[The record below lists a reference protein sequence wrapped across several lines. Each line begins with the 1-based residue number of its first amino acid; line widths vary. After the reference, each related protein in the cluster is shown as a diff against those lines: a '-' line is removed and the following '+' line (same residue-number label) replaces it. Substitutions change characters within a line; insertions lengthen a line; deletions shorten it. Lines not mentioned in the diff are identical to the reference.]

1 MLYCER
7 KVMRILFFNT
17 KGEYNFMSNF
27 FRKTSTTT
35 DSRGNVITETKF
47 SYGKIIALAAAVI
60 IAAILLLRMVVTVP
74 TGYTGILTTFGRVEP
89 NTIDAGVHMIA
100 PWQKVVK
107 LDNRAQ
113 KVNVETDTFSKD
125 IQQVKVNLSVN
136 FRIDQSTAQELY
148 KTVGVN
154 YYDSVMLPR
163 ILENVKAVVAEYSA
177 ENLVAKR
184 GELSDEILSR
194 LTDDAAAYG
203 INVISI
209 SVEDIDFTDEFTD
222 AVERKQVAT
231 QNKLAAETEQ
241 AQKTMEEQAAAD
253 RAVINA
259 KAKAE
264 QDIIAAN
271 AELEVTKIQAEAAL
285 YAGEKEA
292 EMNKRIAESLTPQLI
307 KYYYIKQ
314 WKGELPKT
322 VLGESSSFMI
332 NLDQ

>member
-1 MLYCER
+1 MI
-7 KVMRILFFNT
+7 KFFYDEEMDEF
-17 KGEYNFMSNF
+17 KWGH
-27 FRKTSTTT
+27 
-35 DSRGNVITETKF
+35 
-47 SYGKIIALAAAVI
+47 IIGSFVALIVVI
-60 IAAILLLRMVVTVP
+60 ILAFSMIKTVP
-74 TGYTGILTTFGRVEP
+74 TGYTGILTTFGKVEP
-89 NTIDAGVHMIA
+89 NTVSAGVHVIA
-100 PWQKVVK
+100 PWQKIVK
-107 LDNRAQ
+107 LDNRTQ
-113 KVNVETDTFSKD
+113 KVSVETDTFSKD
-125 IQQVKVNLSVN
+125 IQQVKVSLAVN
-136 FRIDQSTAQELY
+136 FCIDQATAQELY

-154 YYDSVMLPR
+154 YYESVVLPR

-184 GELSDEILSR
+184 GELSDEILTR

-203 INVISI
+203 INIISI

-253 RAVINA
+253 RAVISA

-264 QDIIAAN
+264 QDVIAAN

-292 EMNKRIAESLTPQLI
+292 EMNKRIAESLTPNLV

-314 WKGELPKT
+314 WEGVLPKT
-322 VLGESSSFMI
+322 VLGEDNSFMI
-332 NLDQ
+332 SLE

>member
-1 MLYCER
+1 MIKFFYDEEMDEFRWGHMIGSFVALI
-7 KVMRILFFNT
+7 VALILA
-17 KGEYNFMSNF
+17 
-27 FRKTSTTT
+27 
-35 DSRGNVITETKF
+35 F
-47 SYGKIIALAAAVI
+47 SMIK
-60 IAAILLLRMVVTVP
+60 TVP
-74 TGYTGILTTFGRVEP
+74 TGYTGILTTFGKVEP
-89 NTIDAGVHMIA
+89 NTVGAGVHVIA
-100 PWQKVVK
+100 PWQKIVK
-107 LDNRAQ
+107 LDNRTQ
-113 KVNVETDTFSKD
+113 KVSVETDTFSKD
-125 IQQVKVNLSVN
+125 IQQVKVSLAVN
-136 FRIDQSTAQELY
+136 FCIDQATAQELY

-154 YYDSVMLPR
+154 YYESVVLPR

-184 GELSDEILSR
+184 GELSDEILTR

-203 INVISI
+203 INIISI

-253 RAVINA
+253 RAVISA

-264 QDIIAAN
+264 QDVIAAN

-292 EMNKRIAESLTPQLI
+292 EMNKRIAESLTPNLV

-314 WKGELPKT
+314 WEGVLPKT
-322 VLGESSSFMI
+322 VLGEDNSFMI
-332 NLDQ
+332 SLE

>member
-1 MLYCER
+1 MI
-7 KVMRILFFNT
+7 KFFYDEEMDEF
-17 KGEYNFMSNF
+17 KWGH
-27 FRKTSTTT
+27 
-35 DSRGNVITETKF
+35 
-47 SYGKIIALAAAVI
+47 IISSFVALIVVI
-60 IAAILLLRMVVTVP
+60 ILAFSMIKTVP
-74 TGYTGILTTFGRVEP
+74 TGYTGILTTFGKVEP
-89 NTIDAGVHMIA
+89 NTVSAGVHVIA
-100 PWQKVVK
+100 PWQKIVK
-107 LDNRAQ
+107 LDNRTQ
-113 KVNVETDTFSKD
+113 KVSVETDTFSKD
-125 IQQVKVNLSVN
+125 IQQVKVSLAVN
-136 FRIDQSTAQELY
+136 FCIDQATAQELY

-154 YYDSVMLPR
+154 YYESVVLPR

-184 GELSDEILSR
+184 GELSDEILTR

-203 INVISI
+203 INIISI

-253 RAVINA
+253 RAVISA

-264 QDIIAAN
+264 QDVIAAN

-292 EMNKRIAESLTPQLI
+292 EMNKRIAESLTPNLV

-314 WKGELPKT
+314 WEGVLPKT
-322 VLGESSSFMI
+322 VLGEDNSFMI
-332 NLDQ
+332 SLE

>member
-1 MLYCER
+1 MI
-7 KVMRILFFNT
+7 KFFYDEEMDEFNW
-17 KGEYNFMSNF
+17 GHIIGS
-27 FRKTSTTT
+27 
-35 DSRGNVITETKF
+35 V
-47 SYGKIIALAAAVI
+47 IALIVVI
-60 IAAILLLRMVVTVP
+60 ILAFSMIKTVP
-74 TGYTGILTTFGRVEP
+74 TGYTGILTTFGKVEP
-89 NTIDAGVHMIA
+89 NTVSAGVHVIA
-100 PWQKVVK
+100 PWQKIVK
-107 LDNRAQ
+107 LDNRTQ
-113 KVNVETDTFSKD
+113 KVSVETDTFSKD
-125 IQQVKVNLSVN
+125 IQQVKVSLAVN
-136 FRIDQSTAQELY
+136 FCIDQATAQELY

-154 YYDSVMLPR
+154 YYESVVLPR

-184 GELSDEILSR
+184 GELSDEILTR

-203 INVISI
+203 INIISI

-241 AQKTMEEQAAAD
+241 AQKTMEEQAAAG
-253 RAVINA
+253 RAVISA

-292 EMNKRIAESLTPQLI
+292 EMNKRIAESLTPNLV

-314 WKGELPKT
+314 WEGVLPKT
-322 VLGESSSFMI
+322 VLGEDNSFMI
-332 NLDQ
+332 SLE

>member
-1 MLYCER
+1 MIKFFYDEKMDEFRWGHIIGSVVGLI
-7 KVMRILFFNT
+7 VAIILA
-17 KGEYNFMSNF
+17 
-27 FRKTSTTT
+27 
-35 DSRGNVITETKF
+35 F
-47 SYGKIIALAAAVI
+47 SMIK
-60 IAAILLLRMVVTVP
+60 TVP
-74 TGYTGILTTFGRVEP
+74 TGYTGILTTFGKVEP
-89 NTIDAGVHMIA
+89 NTVSAGVHVIA
-100 PWQKVVK
+100 PWQKIVK
-107 LDNRAQ
+107 LDNRTQ
-113 KVNVETDTFSKD
+113 KVSVETDTFSKD
-125 IQQVKVNLSVN
+125 IQQVKVSLAVN
-136 FRIDQSTAQELY
+136 FCIDQATAQELY

-154 YYDSVMLPR
+154 YYESVVLPR

-184 GELSDEILSR
+184 GELSDEILTR

-203 INVISI
+203 INIISI

-222 AVERKQVAT
+222 AVERKQVAS

-253 RAVINA
+253 RAVISA

-264 QDIIAAN
+264 QDVIAAN

-292 EMNKRIAESLTPQLI
+292 EMNKRIAESLTPNLV

-314 WKGELPKT
+314 WEGVLPKT
-322 VLGESSSFMI
+322 VLGEDNSFMI
-332 NLDQ
+332 NLE

>member
-1 MLYCER
+1 MI
-7 KVMRILFFNT
+7 KFFYD
-17 KGEYNFMSNF
+17 KEMDEFKWGHMVGSF
-27 FRKTSTTT
+27 
-35 DSRGNVITETKF
+35 VVLIV
-47 SYGKIIALAAAVI
+47 AVI
-60 IAAILLLRMVVTVP
+60 LAFSMIKTVP
-74 TGYTGILTTFGRVEP
+74 TGYTGILTTFGKVEP
-89 NTIDAGVHMIA
+89 NTVSAGVHVIA
-100 PWQKVVK
+100 PWQKIVK
-107 LDNRAQ
+107 LDNRTQ
-113 KVNVETDTFSKD
+113 KVSVETDTFSKD
-125 IQQVKVNLSVN
+125 IQQVKVSLAVN
-136 FRIDQSTAQELY
+136 FCIDQATAQELY

-154 YYDSVMLPR
+154 YYDSVVLPR

-184 GELSDEILSR
+184 GELSDEILTR

-203 INVISI
+203 INIISI

-253 RAVINA
+253 RAVISA

-264 QDIIAAN
+264 QDVIAAN

-292 EMNKRIAESLTPQLI
+292 EMNKRIAESLTPNLV

-314 WKGELPKT
+314 WEGVLPKT
-322 VLGESSSFMI
+322 VLGEDNSFMI
-332 NLDQ
+332 SLE

>member
-1 MLYCER
+1 MI
-7 KVMRILFFNT
+7 KFFYDEEMDEF
-17 KGEYNFMSNF
+17 KWGH
-27 FRKTSTTT
+27 
-35 DSRGNVITETKF
+35 
-47 SYGKIIALAAAVI
+47 IIGSFVALIVVI
-60 IAAILLLRMVVTVP
+60 ILAFSMIKTVP
-74 TGYTGILTTFGRVEP
+74 TGYTGILTTFGKVEP
-89 NTIDAGVHMIA
+89 NTVSAGVHVIA
-100 PWQKVVK
+100 PWQKIVK
-107 LDNRAQ
+107 LDNRTQ
-113 KVNVETDTFSKD
+113 KVSVETDTFSKD
-125 IQQVKVNLSVN
+125 IQQVKVSLAVN
-136 FRIDQSTAQELY
+136 FCIDQATAQELY

-154 YYDSVMLPR
+154 YYESVVLPR

-184 GELSDEILSR
+184 GELSDEILTR

-203 INVISI
+203 INIISI

-253 RAVINA
+253 RAVISA

-264 QDIIAAN
+264 QDVIAAN

-292 EMNKRIAESLTPQLI
+292 EMNKRIAESLTPNLV

-314 WKGELPKT
+314 WDGILPKT
-322 VLGESSSFMI
+322 VLGEDSSFI
-332 NLDQ
+332 ISLE

>member
-1 MLYCER
+1 MIKFFYDEKMDEFRWGHIIGSVVALI
-7 KVMRILFFNT
+7 VAIILA
-17 KGEYNFMSNF
+17 
-27 FRKTSTTT
+27 
-35 DSRGNVITETKF
+35 F
-47 SYGKIIALAAAVI
+47 SMIKI
-60 IAAILLLRMVVTVP
+60 VP
-74 TGYTGILTTFGRVEP
+74 TGYTGILTTFGKVEP
-89 NTIDAGVHMIA
+89 NTVSAGVHVIA
-100 PWQKVVK
+100 PWQKIVK
-107 LDNRAQ
+107 LDNRTQ
-113 KVNVETDTFSKD
+113 KVSVETDTFSKD
-125 IQQVKVNLSVN
+125 IQQVKISLAVN
-136 FRIDQSTAQELY
+136 FCIDQATAQELY

-154 YYDSVMLPR
+154 YYESVVLPR

-184 GELSDEILSR
+184 GELSDEILTR

-203 INVISI
+203 INIISI

-222 AVERKQVAT
+222 AVERKQVAS

-253 RAVINA
+253 RAVISA

-264 QDIIAAN
+264 QDVIAAN

-292 EMNKRIAESLTPQLI
+292 EMNKRIAESLTPNLV

-314 WKGELPKT
+314 WEGVLPKT
-322 VLGESSSFMI
+322 VLGEDNSFMI
-332 NLDQ
+332 SLE

>member
-1 MLYCER
+1 MIKFFYDEEMDEFRWGHLIGSF
-7 KVMRILFFNT
+7 VALIVALILA
-17 KGEYNFMSNF
+17 
-27 FRKTSTTT
+27 
-35 DSRGNVITETKF
+35 F
-47 SYGKIIALAAAVI
+47 SMIK
-60 IAAILLLRMVVTVP
+60 TVP
-74 TGYTGILTTFGRVEP
+74 TGYTGILTTFGKVEP
-89 NTIDAGVHMIA
+89 NTVSAGVHVIA
-100 PWQKVVK
+100 PWQKIVK
-107 LDNRAQ
+107 LDNRTQ
-113 KVNVETDTFSKD
+113 KVSVETDTFSKD
-125 IQQVKVNLSVN
+125 IQQVKVSLAVN
-136 FRIDQSTAQELY
+136 FCIDQATAQELY

-154 YYDSVMLPR
+154 YYESVVLPR

-184 GELSDEILSR
+184 GELSDEILTR
-194 LTDDAAAYG
+194 LTEDAAAYG
-203 INVISI
+203 INIISI

-253 RAVINA
+253 RAVISA

-264 QDIIAAN
+264 QDVIAAN

-292 EMNKRIAESLTPQLI
+292 EMNKRIAESLTPNLV

-314 WKGELPKT
+314 WEGVLPKT
-322 VLGESSSFMI
+322 VLGEDNSFMI
-332 NLDQ
+332 SLE

>member
-1 MLYCER
+1 MIKFFYDEQMDEFRWGHMIGSFVALI
-7 KVMRILFFNT
+7 VAIILA
-17 KGEYNFMSNF
+17 
-27 FRKTSTTT
+27 
-35 DSRGNVITETKF
+35 F
-47 SYGKIIALAAAVI
+47 SMIK
-60 IAAILLLRMVVTVP
+60 TVP
-74 TGYTGILTTFGRVEP
+74 TGYTGILTTFGKVEP
-89 NTIDAGVHMIA
+89 NTVGAGVHVIA
-100 PWQKVVK
+100 PWQKIVK
-107 LDNRAQ
+107 LDNRTQ
-113 KVNVETDTFSKD
+113 KVSVETDTFSKD
-125 IQQVKVNLSVN
+125 IQQVKVSLAVN
-136 FRIDQSTAQELY
+136 FCIDQATAQELY

-154 YYDSVMLPR
+154 YYESVVLPR

-184 GELSDEILSR
+184 GELSDEILTR

-203 INVISI
+203 INIISI

-253 RAVINA
+253 RAVISA

-264 QDIIAAN
+264 QDVIAAN

-292 EMNKRIAESLTPQLI
+292 EMNKRIAESLTPNLV

-314 WKGELPKT
+314 WEGVLPKT
-322 VLGESSSFMI
+322 VLGEDNSFMI
-332 NLDQ
+332 SLE

>member
-1 MLYCER
+1 MIKFFYDKEMDEFRWGHMIGSFVALI
-7 KVMRILFFNT
+7 VALIL
-17 KGEYNFMSNF
+17 
-27 FRKTSTTT
+27 
-35 DSRGNVITETKF
+35 
-47 SYGKIIALAAAVI
+47 AVSMI
-60 IAAILLLRMVVTVP
+60 KTVP
-74 TGYTGILTTFGRVEP
+74 TGYTGILTTFGKVEP
-89 NTIDAGVHMIA
+89 NTVSAGVHVIA
-100 PWQKVVK
+100 PWQKIVK
-107 LDNRAQ
+107 LDNRTQ
-113 KVNVETDTFSKD
+113 KVSVETDTFSKD
-125 IQQVKVNLSVN
+125 IQQVKVSLAVN
-136 FRIDQSTAQELY
+136 FCIDQATAQELY

-154 YYDSVMLPR
+154 YYESVVLPR

-184 GELSDEILSR
+184 GELSDEILTR

-203 INVISI
+203 INIISI

-253 RAVINA
+253 RAVISA

-264 QDIIAAN
+264 QDVIAAN

-292 EMNKRIAESLTPQLI
+292 EMNKRIAESLTPNLV

-314 WKGELPKT
+314 WEGVLPKT
-322 VLGESSSFMI
+322 VLGEDNSFMI
-332 NLDQ
+332 SLE

>member
-1 MLYCER
+1 MI
-7 KVMRILFFNT
+7 KFFYDEDMDEFNW
-17 KGEYNFMSNF
+17 GHIIVSFVALIV
-27 FRKTSTTT
+27 
-35 DSRGNVITETKF
+35 VIVLAF
-47 SYGKIIALAAAVI
+47 SMIK
-60 IAAILLLRMVVTVP
+60 TVP
-74 TGYTGILTTFGRVEP
+74 TGYTGILTTFGKVEP
-89 NTIDAGVHMIA
+89 NTVSAGVHVIA
-100 PWQKVVK
+100 PWQKIVK
-107 LDNRAQ
+107 LDNRTQ
-113 KVNVETDTFSKD
+113 KVSVETDTFSKD
-125 IQQVKVNLSVN
+125 IQQVKVSLAVN
-136 FRIDQSTAQELY
+136 FCIDQATAQELY

-154 YYDSVMLPR
+154 YYESVVLPR

-184 GELSDEILSR
+184 GELSDEILTR

-203 INVISI
+203 INIISI

-253 RAVINA
+253 RAVISA

-264 QDIIAAN
+264 QDVIAAN

-292 EMNKRIAESLTPQLI
+292 EMNKRIAESLTPNLV

-314 WKGELPKT
+314 WEGVLPKT
-322 VLGESSSFMI
+322 VLGEDNSFMI
-332 NLDQ
+332 SLE

>member
-1 MLYCER
+1 MIKFFYDEEMDEFKWGHMIGSFVALI
-7 KVMRILFFNT
+7 VVVILA
-17 KGEYNFMSNF
+17 
-27 FRKTSTTT
+27 
-35 DSRGNVITETKF
+35 F
-47 SYGKIIALAAAVI
+47 SMIK
-60 IAAILLLRMVVTVP
+60 TVP
-74 TGYTGILTTFGRVEP
+74 TGYTGILTTFGKVEP
-89 NTIDAGVHMIA
+89 NTVSAGVHVIA
-100 PWQKVVK
+100 PWQKIVK
-107 LDNRAQ
+107 LDNRTQ
-113 KVNVETDTFSKD
+113 KVSVETDTFSKD
-125 IQQVKVNLSVN
+125 IQQVKVSLAVN
-136 FRIDQSTAQELY
+136 FCIDQATAQELY

-154 YYDSVMLPR
+154 YYESVVLPR

-184 GELSDEILSR
+184 GELSDEILTR

-203 INVISI
+203 INIISI

-253 RAVINA
+253 RAVISA

-264 QDIIAAN
+264 QDVIAAN

-292 EMNKRIAESLTPQLI
+292 EMNKRIAESLTPNLV

-314 WKGELPKT
+314 WEGVLPKT
-322 VLGESSSFMI
+322 VLGEDNSFMI
-332 NLDQ
+332 SLE

>member
-1 MLYCER
+1 MIKFFYDEKMDEFRWGHIIGSVVALI
-7 KVMRILFFNT
+7 VAIILA
-17 KGEYNFMSNF
+17 
-27 FRKTSTTT
+27 
-35 DSRGNVITETKF
+35 F
-47 SYGKIIALAAAVI
+47 SMIK
-60 IAAILLLRMVVTVP
+60 TVP

-89 NTIDAGVHMIA
+89 NTVSAGVHVIA
-100 PWQKVVK
+100 PWQKIVK
-107 LDNRAQ
+107 LDNRTQ
-113 KVNVETDTFSKD
+113 KVSVETDTFSKD
-125 IQQVKVNLSVN
+125 IQQVKVSLAVN
-136 FRIDQSTAQELY
+136 FCIDQATAQELY

-154 YYDSVMLPR
+154 YYESVVLPR

-184 GELSDEILSR
+184 GELSDEILTR

-203 INVISI
+203 INIISI

-253 RAVINA
+253 RAVISA

-264 QDIIAAN
+264 QDVIAAN

-292 EMNKRIAESLTPQLI
+292 EMNKRIAESLTPNLV

-314 WKGELPKT
+314 WEGVLPKT
-322 VLGESSSFMI
+322 VLGEDNSFMI
-332 NLDQ
+332 SLE

>member
-1 MLYCER
+1 M
-7 KVMRILFFNT
+7 I
-17 KGEYNFMSNF
+17 NF
-27 FRKTSTTT
+27 FYDEEMDEFKWGHMIGSF
-35 DSRGNVITETKF
+35 VALIVAIILAF
-47 SYGKIIALAAAVI
+47 SMIK
-60 IAAILLLRMVVTVP
+60 TVP
-74 TGYTGILTTFGRVEP
+74 TGYTGILTTFGKVEP
-89 NTIDAGVHMIA
+89 NTVSAGVHVIA
-100 PWQKVVK
+100 PWQKIVK
-107 LDNRAQ
+107 LDNRTQ
-113 KVNVETDTFSKD
+113 KVSVETDTFSKD
-125 IQQVKVNLSVN
+125 IQQVKVSLAVN
-136 FRIDQSTAQELY
+136 FCIDQATAQELY

-154 YYDSVMLPR
+154 YYESVVLPR

-184 GELSDEILSR
+184 GELSDEILTR

-203 INVISI
+203 INIISI

-222 AVERKQVAT
+222 AVERKQVAS

-253 RAVINA
+253 RAVISA

-264 QDIIAAN
+264 QDVIAAN

-292 EMNKRIAESLTPQLI
+292 EMNKRIAESLTPNLV

-314 WKGELPKT
+314 WEGVLPKT
-322 VLGESSSFMI
+322 VLGEDNSFMI
-332 NLDQ
+332 SLE

>member
-1 MLYCER
+1 MIKFFYDEKMDEFRWGHIIGSVVALI
-7 KVMRILFFNT
+7 VALILA
-17 KGEYNFMSNF
+17 
-27 FRKTSTTT
+27 
-35 DSRGNVITETKF
+35 F
-47 SYGKIIALAAAVI
+47 SMIK
-60 IAAILLLRMVVTVP
+60 TVP
-74 TGYTGILTTFGRVEP
+74 TGYTGILTTFGKVEP
-89 NTIDAGVHMIA
+89 NTVSAGVHVIA
-100 PWQKVVK
+100 PWQKIVK
-107 LDNRAQ
+107 LDNRTQ
-113 KVNVETDTFSKD
+113 KVSVETDTFSKD
-125 IQQVKVNLSVN
+125 IQQVKVSLAVN
-136 FRIDQSTAQELY
+136 FCIDQATAQELY

-154 YYDSVMLPR
+154 YYESVVLPR

-184 GELSDEILSR
+184 GELSDEILTR

-203 INVISI
+203 INIISI

-222 AVERKQVAT
+222 AVERKQVAS

-253 RAVINA
+253 RAVISA

-264 QDIIAAN
+264 QDVIAAN

-292 EMNKRIAESLTPQLI
+292 EMNKRIAESLTPNLV

-314 WKGELPKT
+314 WEGVLPKT
-322 VLGESSSFMI
+322 VLGEDNSFMI
-332 NLDQ
+332 SLE

>member
-1 MLYCER
+1 MIKFFYDEQMDEFRWGHIIGSFVALI
-7 KVMRILFFNT
+7 VALILA
-17 KGEYNFMSNF
+17 
-27 FRKTSTTT
+27 
-35 DSRGNVITETKF
+35 F
-47 SYGKIIALAAAVI
+47 SMIK
-60 IAAILLLRMVVTVP
+60 TVP
-74 TGYTGILTTFGRVEP
+74 TGYTGILTSFGKVEP
-89 NTIDAGVHMIA
+89 NTVSAGVHVIA
-100 PWQKVVK
+100 PWQKIVK
-107 LDNRAQ
+107 LDNRTQ
-113 KVNVETDTFSKD
+113 KVSVETDTFSKD
-125 IQQVKVNLSVN
+125 IQQVKVSLAVN
-136 FRIDQSTAQELY
+136 FCIDQATAQELY

-154 YYDSVMLPR
+154 YYDSVVLPR

-184 GELSDEILSR
+184 GELSDEILTR

-203 INVISI
+203 INIISI

-253 RAVINA
+253 RAVISA

-264 QDIIAAN
+264 QDVIAAN

-292 EMNKRIAESLTPQLI
+292 EMNKRIAESLTPNLV

-314 WKGELPKT
+314 WEGVLPKT
-322 VLGESSSFMI
+322 VLGEDNSFMI
-332 NLDQ
+332 SLE

>member
-1 MLYCER
+1 MIKFFYDKEMDEFRWGHIIGSVVGLI
-7 KVMRILFFNT
+7 VAIILA
-17 KGEYNFMSNF
+17 
-27 FRKTSTTT
+27 
-35 DSRGNVITETKF
+35 F
-47 SYGKIIALAAAVI
+47 SMIK
-60 IAAILLLRMVVTVP
+60 TVP
-74 TGYTGILTTFGRVEP
+74 TGYTGILTTFGKVEP
-89 NTIDAGVHMIA
+89 NTVSAGVHVIA
-100 PWQKVVK
+100 PWQKIVK
-107 LDNRAQ
+107 LDNRTQ
-113 KVNVETDTFSKD
+113 KVSVETDTFSKD
-125 IQQVKVNLSVN
+125 IQQVKVSLAVN
-136 FRIDQSTAQELY
+136 FCIDQATAQELY

-154 YYDSVMLPR
+154 YYESVVLPR

-184 GELSDEILSR
+184 GELSDEILTR

-203 INVISI
+203 INIISI

-222 AVERKQVAT
+222 AVERKQVAS

-253 RAVINA
+253 RAVISA

-264 QDIIAAN
+264 QDVIAAN

-292 EMNKRIAESLTPQLI
+292 EMNKRIAESLTPNLV

-314 WKGELPKT
+314 WEGVLPKT
-322 VLGESSSFMI
+322 VLGEDNSFMI
-332 NLDQ
+332 SLE

>member
-1 MLYCER
+1 MIKFFYDKEMDEFRWGHMIGSFVALI
-7 KVMRILFFNT
+7 VALILA
-17 KGEYNFMSNF
+17 
-27 FRKTSTTT
+27 
-35 DSRGNVITETKF
+35 F
-47 SYGKIIALAAAVI
+47 SMIK
-60 IAAILLLRMVVTVP
+60 TVP
-74 TGYTGILTTFGRVEP
+74 TGYTGILTTFGKVEP
-89 NTIDAGVHMIA
+89 NTVSAGVHVIA
-100 PWQKVVK
+100 PWQKIVK
-107 LDNRAQ
+107 LDNRTQ
-113 KVNVETDTFSKD
+113 KVSVETDTFSKD
-125 IQQVKVNLSVN
+125 IQQVKVSLAVN
-136 FRIDQSTAQELY
+136 FCIDQATAQELY

-154 YYDSVMLPR
+154 YYESVVLPR

-184 GELSDEILSR
+184 GELSDEILTR

-203 INVISI
+203 INIISI

-253 RAVINA
+253 RAVISA

-264 QDIIAAN
+264 QDVIAAN

-292 EMNKRIAESLTPQLI
+292 EMNKRIAESLTPNLV

-314 WKGELPKT
+314 WEGVLPKT
-322 VLGESSSFMI
+322 VLGEDNSFMI
-332 NLDQ
+332 SLE

>member
-1 MLYCER
+1 MIKFFYDEKMDEFRWGHLIGSF
-7 KVMRILFFNT
+7 VALIVAIILA
-17 KGEYNFMSNF
+17 
-27 FRKTSTTT
+27 
-35 DSRGNVITETKF
+35 F
-47 SYGKIIALAAAVI
+47 SMIK
-60 IAAILLLRMVVTVP
+60 TVP
-74 TGYTGILTTFGRVEP
+74 TGYTGILTTFGKVEP
-89 NTIDAGVHMIA
+89 NTVSAGVHVIA
-100 PWQKVVK
+100 PWQKIVK
-107 LDNRAQ
+107 LDNRTQ
-113 KVNVETDTFSKD
+113 KVSVETDTFSKD
-125 IQQVKVNLSVN
+125 IQQVKVSLAVN
-136 FRIDQSTAQELY
+136 FCIDQATAQELY

-154 YYDSVMLPR
+154 YYESVVLPR

-184 GELSDEILSR
+184 GELSDEILTR

-203 INVISI
+203 INIISI

-253 RAVINA
+253 RAVISA

-264 QDIIAAN
+264 QDVIAAN

-292 EMNKRIAESLTPQLI
+292 EMNKRIAESLTPNLV

-314 WKGELPKT
+314 WEGVLPKT
-322 VLGESSSFMI
+322 VLGEDNSFMI
-332 NLDQ
+332 SLE

>member
-1 MLYCER
+1 MI
-7 KVMRILFFNT
+7 KFFYDEEMDEF
-17 KGEYNFMSNF
+17 KWGHIIGS
-27 FRKTSTTT
+27 
-35 DSRGNVITETKF
+35 V
-47 SYGKIIALAAAVI
+47 IALIVVI
-60 IAAILLLRMVVTVP
+60 ILAFSMIKTVP
-74 TGYTGILTTFGRVEP
+74 TGYTGILTTFGKVEP
-89 NTIDAGVHMIA
+89 NTVSAGVHVIA
-100 PWQKVVK
+100 PWQKIVK
-107 LDNRAQ
+107 LDNRTQ
-113 KVNVETDTFSKD
+113 KVSVETDTFSKD
-125 IQQVKVNLSVN
+125 IQQVKVSLAVN
-136 FRIDQSTAQELY
+136 FCIDQTTAQELY

-154 YYDSVMLPR
+154 YYESVVLPR

-184 GELSDEILSR
+184 GELSDEILTR

-203 INVISI
+203 INIISI

-253 RAVINA
+253 RAVISA

-264 QDIIAAN
+264 QDVIAAN

-292 EMNKRIAESLTPQLI
+292 EMNKRIAESLTPNLV

-314 WKGELPKT
+314 WEGVLPKT
-322 VLGESSSFMI
+322 VLGEDNSFMI
-332 NLDQ
+332 SLE

>member
-1 MLYCER
+1 MI
-7 KVMRILFFNT
+7 KFFYD
-17 KGEYNFMSNF
+17 KEMDE
-27 FRKTSTTT
+27 FRWGHIIGS
-35 DSRGNVITETKF
+35 V
-47 SYGKIIALAAAVI
+47 IALIVAI
-60 IAAILLLRMVVTVP
+60 ILAFSMIKTVP
-74 TGYTGILTTFGRVEP
+74 TGYTGILTTFGKVEP
-89 NTIDAGVHMIA
+89 NAVSAGVHVIA
-100 PWQKVVK
+100 PWQKIVK
-107 LDNRAQ
+107 LDNRTQ
-113 KVNVETDTFSKD
+113 KVSVETDTFSKD
-125 IQQVKVNLSVN
+125 IQQVKVSLAVN
-136 FRIDQSTAQELY
+136 FCIDQATAQELY

-154 YYDSVMLPR
+154 YYESVVLPR

-184 GELSDEILSR
+184 GELSDEILTR

-203 INVISI
+203 INIISI

-222 AVERKQVAT
+222 AVERKQVAS

-253 RAVINA
+253 RAVISA

-264 QDIIAAN
+264 QDVIAAN

-292 EMNKRIAESLTPQLI
+292 EMNKRIAESLTPNLV

-314 WKGELPKT
+314 WEGVLPKT
-322 VLGESSSFMI
+322 VLGEDNSFMI
-332 NLDQ
+332 SLE

>member
-1 MLYCER
+1 MIKFFYDEKMDEFRWGHIIGSVVALI
-7 KVMRILFFNT
+7 VAIILA
-17 KGEYNFMSNF
+17 
-27 FRKTSTTT
+27 
-35 DSRGNVITETKF
+35 F
-47 SYGKIIALAAAVI
+47 SMIK
-60 IAAILLLRMVVTVP
+60 TVP
-74 TGYTGILTTFGRVEP
+74 TGYTGILTTFGKVEP
-89 NTIDAGVHMIA
+89 NTVSAGVHVIA
-100 PWQKVVK
+100 PWQRIVK
-107 LDNRAQ
+107 LDNRTQ
-113 KVNVETDTFSKD
+113 KVSVETDTFSKD
-125 IQQVKVNLSVN
+125 IQQVKVSLAVN
-136 FRIDQSTAQELY
+136 FCIDQATAQELY

-154 YYDSVMLPR
+154 YYESVVLPR

-184 GELSDEILSR
+184 GELSDEILTR

-203 INVISI
+203 INIISI

-241 AQKTMEEQAAAD
+241 AQKTMEEKAAAD

>member
-1 MLYCER
+1 MIKFFYDEKMDEFRWGHIIGSVVALI
-7 KVMRILFFNT
+7 VAIILA
-17 KGEYNFMSNF
+17 
-27 FRKTSTTT
+27 
-35 DSRGNVITETKF
+35 F
-47 SYGKIIALAAAVI
+47 SMIK
-60 IAAILLLRMVVTVP
+60 TVP
-74 TGYTGILTTFGRVEP
+74 TGYTGILTTFGKVEP
-89 NTIDAGVHMIA
+89 NTVSAGVHVIA
-100 PWQKVVK
+100 PWQKIVK
-107 LDNRAQ
+107 LDNRTQ
-113 KVNVETDTFSKD
+113 KVSVETDTFSKD
-125 IQQVKVNLSVN
+125 IQQVKVSLAVN
-136 FRIDQSTAQELY
+136 FCIDQTTAQELY

-154 YYDSVMLPR
+154 YYDSVVLPR

-184 GELSDEILSR
+184 GDLSDEILTR
-194 LTDDAAAYG
+194 RTDDAAAYG
-203 INVISI
+203 INIISI

-253 RAVINA
+253 RAVISA

-264 QDIIAAN
+264 QDVIAAN

-292 EMNKRIAESLTPQLI
+292 EMNKRIAESLTPNLV

-314 WKGELPKT
+314 WEGVLPKT
-322 VLGESSSFMI
+322 VLGEDNSFMI
-332 NLDQ
+332 SLE

>member
-1 MLYCER
+1 MIKFFYDKEIDEFRWGHIIGSFVALI
-7 KVMRILFFNT
+7 VAIILA
-17 KGEYNFMSNF
+17 
-27 FRKTSTTT
+27 
-35 DSRGNVITETKF
+35 F
-47 SYGKIIALAAAVI
+47 SMIK
-60 IAAILLLRMVVTVP
+60 TVP
-74 TGYTGILTTFGRVEP
+74 TGYTGILTTFGKVEP
-89 NTIDAGVHMIA
+89 NTVSAGVHVIA
-100 PWQKVVK
+100 PWQKIVK
-107 LDNRAQ
+107 LDNRTQ
-113 KVNVETDTFSKD
+113 KVSVETDTFSKD
-125 IQQVKVNLSVN
+125 IQQVKVSLAVN
-136 FRIDQSTAQELY
+136 FCIDQATAQELY

-154 YYDSVMLPR
+154 YYESVVLPR

-184 GELSDEILSR
+184 GELSDEILTR

-203 INVISI
+203 INIISI

-253 RAVINA
+253 RAVISA

-264 QDIIAAN
+264 QDVIAAN

-292 EMNKRIAESLTPQLI
+292 EMNKRIAESLTPNLV

-314 WKGELPKT
+314 WEGVLPKT
-322 VLGESSSFMI
+322 VLGEDNSFMI
-332 NLDQ
+332 SLE

>member
-1 MLYCER
+1 MIKFFYDEEMDEFRWGHLIGSF
-7 KVMRILFFNT
+7 VALIVALILA
-17 KGEYNFMSNF
+17 
-27 FRKTSTTT
+27 
-35 DSRGNVITETKF
+35 F
-47 SYGKIIALAAAVI
+47 SMIK
-60 IAAILLLRMVVTVP
+60 TVP
-74 TGYTGILTTFGRVEP
+74 TGYTGILTSFGKVEP
-89 NTIDAGVHMIA
+89 NTVSAGVHVIA
-100 PWQKVVK
+100 PWQKIVK
-107 LDNRAQ
+107 LDNRTQ
-113 KVNVETDTFSKD
+113 KVSVETDTFSKD
-125 IQQVKVNLSVN
+125 IQQVKVSLAVN
-136 FRIDQSTAQELY
+136 FCIDQATAQELY

-154 YYDSVMLPR
+154 YYESVVLPR

-184 GELSDEILSR
+184 GELSDEILTR

-203 INVISI
+203 INIISI

-253 RAVINA
+253 RAVISA

-264 QDIIAAN
+264 QDVIAAN

-292 EMNKRIAESLTPQLI
+292 EMNKRIAESLTPNLV

-314 WKGELPKT
+314 WEGVLPKT
-322 VLGESSSFMI
+322 VLGEDNSFMI
-332 NLDQ
+332 SLE

>member
-1 MLYCER
+1 MI
-7 KVMRILFFNT
+7 KFFYD
-17 KGEYNFMSNF
+17 KEMDEFKWGHMVGSF
-27 FRKTSTTT
+27 
-35 DSRGNVITETKF
+35 VVLIV
-47 SYGKIIALAAAVI
+47 AVI
-60 IAAILLLRMVVTVP
+60 LAFSMIKTVP
-74 TGYTGILTTFGRVEP
+74 TGYTGILTTFGKVEP
-89 NTIDAGVHMIA
+89 NTVSAGVHVIA
-100 PWQKVVK
+100 PWQKIVK
-107 LDNRAQ
+107 LDNRTQ
-113 KVNVETDTFSKD
+113 KVSVETDTFSKD
-125 IQQVKVNLSVN
+125 IQQVKVSLAVN
-136 FRIDQSTAQELY
+136 FCIDQATAQELY

-154 YYDSVMLPR
+154 YYDSVVLPR

-184 GELSDEILSR
+184 GELSDEILTR

-203 INVISI
+203 INIISI
-209 SVEDIDFTDEFTD
+209 SVEDLDFTDEFTD

-253 RAVINA
+253 RAVISA

-264 QDIIAAN
+264 QDVIAAN

-292 EMNKRIAESLTPQLI
+292 EMNKRIAESLTPNLV

-314 WKGELPKT
+314 WEGVLPKT
-322 VLGESSSFMI
+322 VLGEDNSFMI
-332 NLDQ
+332 SLE

>member
-1 MLYCER
+1 MIKFFYDEKMDEFRWGHIIGSVVALI
-7 KVMRILFFNT
+7 VAIILA
-17 KGEYNFMSNF
+17 
-27 FRKTSTTT
+27 
-35 DSRGNVITETKF
+35 F
-47 SYGKIIALAAAVI
+47 SMIK
-60 IAAILLLRMVVTVP
+60 TVP
-74 TGYTGILTTFGRVEP
+74 TGYTGILTTFGKVEP
-89 NTIDAGVHMIA
+89 NTVSAGVHVIA
-100 PWQKVVK
+100 PWQKIVK
-107 LDNRAQ
+107 LDNRTQ
-113 KVNVETDTFSKD
+113 KVSVETDTFSKD
-125 IQQVKVNLSVN
+125 IQQVKVSLAVN
-136 FRIDQSTAQELY
+136 FCIDQTTAQELY

-154 YYDSVMLPR
+154 YYESVVLPR

-184 GELSDEILSR
+184 GELSDEILTR

-203 INVISI
+203 INIISI

-253 RAVINA
+253 RAVISA

-264 QDIIAAN
+264 QDVIAAN

-292 EMNKRIAESLTPQLI
+292 EMNKRIAESLTPNLV

-314 WKGELPKT
+314 WEGVLPKT
-322 VLGESSSFMI
+322 VLGEDNSFMI
-332 NLDQ
+332 SLE

>member
-1 MLYCER
+1 MIKFFYDKEMDEFRWGHIIGSIVALI
-7 KVMRILFFNT
+7 VAIILA
-17 KGEYNFMSNF
+17 
-27 FRKTSTTT
+27 
-35 DSRGNVITETKF
+35 F
-47 SYGKIIALAAAVI
+47 SMIK
-60 IAAILLLRMVVTVP
+60 TVP
-74 TGYTGILTTFGRVEP
+74 TGYTGILTTFGKVEP
-89 NTIDAGVHMIA
+89 NTVSAGVHVIA
-100 PWQKVVK
+100 PWQRIVK
-107 LDNRAQ
+107 LDNRTQ
-113 KVNVETDTFSKD
+113 KVSVETDTFSKD
-125 IQQVKVNLSVN
+125 IQQVKVSLAVN
-136 FRIDQSTAQELY
+136 FCIDQTTAQELY

-154 YYDSVMLPR
+154 YYESVVLPR

-184 GELSDEILSR
+184 GELSDEILTR

-203 INVISI
+203 INIISI

-253 RAVINA
+253 RAVISA

-264 QDIIAAN
+264 QDVIAAN

-292 EMNKRIAESLTPQLI
+292 EMNKRIAESLTPNLV

-314 WKGELPKT
+314 WEGVLPKT
-322 VLGESSSFMI
+322 VLGEDNSFMI
-332 NLDQ
+332 SLE

>member
-1 MLYCER
+1 MIKFFYDEQMDEFRWGHLIGSF
-7 KVMRILFFNT
+7 VALIVALILA
-17 KGEYNFMSNF
+17 
-27 FRKTSTTT
+27 
-35 DSRGNVITETKF
+35 F
-47 SYGKIIALAAAVI
+47 SMIK
-60 IAAILLLRMVVTVP
+60 TVP
-74 TGYTGILTTFGRVEP
+74 TGYTGILTTFGKVEP
-89 NTIDAGVHMIA
+89 NTVSAGVHVIA
-100 PWQKVVK
+100 PWQKIVK
-107 LDNRAQ
+107 LDNRTQ
-113 KVNVETDTFSKD
+113 KVSVETDTFSKD
-125 IQQVKVNLSVN
+125 IQQVKVSLAVN
-136 FRIDQSTAQELY
+136 FCIDQATAQELY

-154 YYDSVMLPR
+154 YYESVVLPR

-184 GELSDEILSR
+184 GELSDEILTR

-203 INVISI
+203 INIISI

-253 RAVINA
+253 RAVISA

-264 QDIIAAN
+264 QDVIAAN

-292 EMNKRIAESLTPQLI
+292 EMNKRIAESLTPNLV

-314 WKGELPKT
+314 WEGVLPKT
-322 VLGESSSFMI
+322 VLGEDNSFMI
-332 NLDQ
+332 SLE

>member
-1 MLYCER
+1 MIKFFYDEEMDEFRWGHLIGSF
-7 KVMRILFFNT
+7 VALIVALILA
-17 KGEYNFMSNF
+17 
-27 FRKTSTTT
+27 
-35 DSRGNVITETKF
+35 F
-47 SYGKIIALAAAVI
+47 SMIK
-60 IAAILLLRMVVTVP
+60 TVP
-74 TGYTGILTTFGRVEP
+74 TGYTGILTTFGKVEP
-89 NTIDAGVHMIA
+89 NTVSAGVHVIA
-100 PWQKVVK
+100 PWQKIVK
-107 LDNRAQ
+107 LDNRTQ
-113 KVNVETDTFSKD
+113 KVSVETDTFSKD
-125 IQQVKVNLSVN
+125 IQQVKVSLAVN
-136 FRIDQSTAQELY
+136 FCIDQTTAQELY

-154 YYDSVMLPR
+154 YYDSVVLPR

-184 GELSDEILSR
+184 GELSDEILTR

-203 INVISI
+203 INIISI

-253 RAVINA
+253 RAVISA

-264 QDIIAAN
+264 QDVIAAN

-292 EMNKRIAESLTPQLI
+292 EMNKRIAESLTPNLV

-314 WKGELPKT
+314 WEGVLPKT
-322 VLGESSSFMI
+322 VLGEDNSFMI
-332 NLDQ
+332 SLE

>member
-1 MLYCER
+1 MI
-7 KVMRILFFNT
+7 KFF
-17 KGEYNFMSNF
+17 YNEEMEE
-27 FRKTSTTT
+27 FRWGHIIGSVV
-35 DSRGNVITETKF
+35 GL
-47 SYGKIIALAAAVI
+47 IIAIILAFSMI
-60 IAAILLLRMVVTVP
+60 KTVP
-74 TGYTGILTTFGRVEP
+74 TGYTGILTTFGKVEP
-89 NTIDAGVHMIA
+89 NTVSAGVHVIA
-100 PWQKVVK
+100 PWQKIVK
-107 LDNRAQ
+107 LDNRTQ
-113 KVNVETDTFSKD
+113 KVSVETDTFSKD
-125 IQQVKVNLSVN
+125 IQQVKVSLAVN
-136 FRIDQSTAQELY
+136 FCIDQATAQELY

-154 YYDSVMLPR
+154 YYESVVLPR

-184 GELSDEILSR
+184 GELSDEILTR

-203 INVISI
+203 INIISI

-222 AVERKQVAT
+222 AVERKQVAS

-253 RAVINA
+253 RAVISA

-264 QDIIAAN
+264 QDVIAAN

-292 EMNKRIAESLTPQLI
+292 EMNKRIAESLTPNLV

-314 WKGELPKT
+314 WEGVLPKT
-322 VLGESSSFMI
+322 VLGEDNSFMI
-332 NLDQ
+332 SLE

>member
-1 MLYCER
+1 MI
-7 KVMRILFFNT
+7 KFFYD
-17 KGEYNFMSNF
+17 EQMDE
-27 FRKTSTTT
+27 FRWGHIIGSA
-35 DSRGNVITETKF
+35 
-47 SYGKIIALAAAVI
+47 IALIVAI
-60 IAAILLLRMVVTVP
+60 ILAFSMIKTVP
-74 TGYTGILTTFGRVEP
+74 TGYTGILTTFGKVEP
-89 NTIDAGVHMIA
+89 NTVSAGVHVIA
-100 PWQKVVK
+100 PWQKIVK
-107 LDNRAQ
+107 LDNRTQ
-113 KVNVETDTFSKD
+113 KVSVETDTFSKD
-125 IQQVKVNLSVN
+125 IQQVKVSLAVN
-136 FRIDQSTAQELY
+136 FCIDQATAQELY

-154 YYDSVMLPR
+154 YYESVVLPR

-184 GELSDEILSR
+184 GELSDEILTR

-203 INVISI
+203 INIISI

-222 AVERKQVAT
+222 AVERKQVAS

-253 RAVINA
+253 RAVISA

-264 QDIIAAN
+264 QDVIAAN

-292 EMNKRIAESLTPQLI
+292 EMNKRIAESLTPNLV

-314 WKGELPKT
+314 WEGVLPKT
-322 VLGESSSFMI
+322 VLGEDNSFMI
-332 NLDQ
+332 SLE

>member
-1 MLYCER
+1 MIKFFYDEEMDEFRWGHLIGSF
-7 KVMRILFFNT
+7 VALIVALILA
-17 KGEYNFMSNF
+17 
-27 FRKTSTTT
+27 
-35 DSRGNVITETKF
+35 F
-47 SYGKIIALAAAVI
+47 SMIK
-60 IAAILLLRMVVTVP
+60 TVP
-74 TGYTGILTTFGRVEP
+74 TGYTGILTTFGKVEP
-89 NTIDAGVHMIA
+89 NTVSAGVHVIA
-100 PWQKVVK
+100 PWQKIVK
-107 LDNRAQ
+107 LDNRTQ
-113 KVNVETDTFSKD
+113 KVSVETDTFSKD
-125 IQQVKVNLSVN
+125 IQQVKVSLAVN
-136 FRIDQSTAQELY
+136 FCIDQATAQELY

-154 YYDSVMLPR
+154 YYESVVLPR

-184 GELSDEILSR
+184 GELSDEILTR

-203 INVISI
+203 INIISI

-253 RAVINA
+253 RAVISA

-264 QDIIAAN
+264 QDVIAAN

-292 EMNKRIAESLTPQLI
+292 EMNKRIAESLTPNLV

-314 WKGELPKT
+314 WEGVLPKT
-322 VLGESSSFMI
+322 VLGEDNSFMI
-332 NLDQ
+332 SLE

>member
-1 MLYCER
+1 MIKFFYDEEMDEFKWGHMIGSFVALI
-7 KVMRILFFNT
+7 VAIILA
-17 KGEYNFMSNF
+17 
-27 FRKTSTTT
+27 
-35 DSRGNVITETKF
+35 F
-47 SYGKIIALAAAVI
+47 SMIK
-60 IAAILLLRMVVTVP
+60 TVP
-74 TGYTGILTTFGRVEP
+74 TGYTGILTTFGKVEP
-89 NTIDAGVHMIA
+89 NTVSAGVHVIA
-100 PWQKVVK
+100 PWQKIVK
-107 LDNRAQ
+107 LDNRTQ
-113 KVNVETDTFSKD
+113 KVSVETDTFSKD
-125 IQQVKVNLSVN
+125 IQQVKVSLAVN
-136 FRIDQSTAQELY
+136 FCIDQATAQELY

-154 YYDSVMLPR
+154 YYDSVVLPL

-184 GELSDEILSR
+184 GELSDEILTR

-203 INVISI
+203 INIISI

-222 AVERKQVAT
+222 AVERKQVAS

-253 RAVINA
+253 RAVISA

-264 QDIIAAN
+264 QDVIAAN

-292 EMNKRIAESLTPQLI
+292 EMNKRIAESLTPNLV

-314 WKGELPKT
+314 WEGVLPKT
-322 VLGESSSFMI
+322 VLGENNSFMI
-332 NLDQ
+332 NLEQ

>member
-1 MLYCER
+1 MI
-7 KVMRILFFNT
+7 KFFYD
-17 KGEYNFMSNF
+17 EEMDE
-27 FRKTSTTT
+27 FRWGHIIVS
-35 DSRGNVITETKF
+35 VIAL
-47 SYGKIIALAAAVI
+47 IIAIILAFSMI
-60 IAAILLLRMVVTVP
+60 KTVP
-74 TGYTGILTTFGRVEP
+74 TGYTGILTTFGKVEP
-89 NTIDAGVHMIA
+89 NTVSAGVHVIA
-100 PWQKVVK
+100 PWQKIVK
-107 LDNRAQ
+107 LDNRTQ
-113 KVNVETDTFSKD
+113 KVSVETDTFSKD
-125 IQQVKVNLSVN
+125 IQQVKVSLAVN
-136 FRIDQSTAQELY
+136 FCIDQTTAQELY

-154 YYDSVMLPR
+154 YYESVVLPR

-184 GELSDEILSR
+184 GELSDEILTR

-203 INVISI
+203 INIISI

-253 RAVINA
+253 RAVISA

-264 QDIIAAN
+264 QDVIAAN

-292 EMNKRIAESLTPQLI
+292 EMNKRIAESLTPNLV

-314 WKGELPKT
+314 WEGVLPKT
-322 VLGESSSFMI
+322 VLGEDNSFMI
-332 NLDQ
+332 SLE

>member
-1 MLYCER
+1 MI
-7 KVMRILFFNT
+7 KFFYDEEMDEF
-17 KGEYNFMSNF
+17 KWGH
-27 FRKTSTTT
+27 
-35 DSRGNVITETKF
+35 
-47 SYGKIIALAAAVI
+47 IIGSFVALIVVI
-60 IAAILLLRMVVTVP
+60 ILAFSMIKTVP
-74 TGYTGILTTFGRVEP
+74 TGYTGILTTFGKVEP
-89 NTIDAGVHMIA
+89 NTVSAGVHVIA
-100 PWQKVVK
+100 PWQKIVK
-107 LDNRAQ
+107 LDNRTQ
-113 KVNVETDTFSKD
+113 KVSVETDTFSKD
-125 IQQVKVNLSVN
+125 IQQVKVSLAVN
-136 FRIDQSTAQELY
+136 FCIDQATAQELY

-154 YYDSVMLPR
+154 YYASVVLPR

-184 GELSDEILSR
+184 GELSDEILTR

-203 INVISI
+203 INIISI

-253 RAVINA
+253 RAVISA

-264 QDIIAAN
+264 QDVIAAN

-292 EMNKRIAESLTPQLI
+292 EMNKRIAESLTPNLV

-314 WKGELPKT
+314 WEGVLPKT
-322 VLGESSSFMI
+322 VLGEDNSFMI
-332 NLDQ
+332 SLE

>member
-1 MLYCER
+1 MIKFFYDEKMDEFRWGHIIGSIVALI
-7 KVMRILFFNT
+7 VAIILA
-17 KGEYNFMSNF
+17 
-27 FRKTSTTT
+27 
-35 DSRGNVITETKF
+35 F
-47 SYGKIIALAAAVI
+47 SMIK
-60 IAAILLLRMVVTVP
+60 TVP
-74 TGYTGILTTFGRVEP
+74 TGYTGILTTFGKVEP
-89 NTIDAGVHMIA
+89 NTVSAGVHVIA
-100 PWQKVVK
+100 PWQKIVK
-107 LDNRAQ
+107 LDNRTQ
-113 KVNVETDTFSKD
+113 KVSVETDTFSKD
-125 IQQVKVNLSVN
+125 IQQVKVSLAVN
-136 FRIDQSTAQELY
+136 FCIDQATAQELY

-154 YYDSVMLPR
+154 YYESVVLPR

-184 GELSDEILSR
+184 GELSDEILTR

-203 INVISI
+203 INIISI

-222 AVERKQVAT
+222 AVERKQVAS

-253 RAVINA
+253 RAVISA
-259 KAKAE
+259 KARAE

-292 EMNKRIAESLTPQLI
+292 EMNKRIAESLTPNLV

-314 WKGELPKT
+314 WEGVLPKT
-322 VLGESSSFMI
+322 VLGENNSFMI
-332 NLDQ
+332 NLEQ

>member
-1 MLYCER
+1 MIKFFYDKEMDEFRWGHMIGSFVALI
-7 KVMRILFFNT
+7 VALILA
-17 KGEYNFMSNF
+17 
-27 FRKTSTTT
+27 
-35 DSRGNVITETKF
+35 F
-47 SYGKIIALAAAVI
+47 SMIK
-60 IAAILLLRMVVTVP
+60 TVP
-74 TGYTGILTTFGRVEP
+74 TGYTGILTTFGKVEP
-89 NTIDAGVHMIA
+89 NTVSAGVHVIA
-100 PWQKVVK
+100 PWQKIVK
-107 LDNRAQ
+107 LDNRTQ
-113 KVNVETDTFSKD
+113 KVSVETDTFSKD
-125 IQQVKVNLSVN
+125 IQQVKVSLAVN
-136 FRIDQSTAQELY
+136 FCIDQATAQELY

-154 YYDSVMLPR
+154 YYDSVVLPR

-184 GELSDEILSR
+184 GELSDEILTR

-203 INVISI
+203 INIISI

-253 RAVINA
+253 RAVISA

-264 QDIIAAN
+264 QDVIAAN

-292 EMNKRIAESLTPQLI
+292 EMNKRIAESLTPNLV

-314 WKGELPKT
+314 WEGVLPKT
-322 VLGESSSFMI
+322 VLGEDNSFMI
-332 NLDQ
+332 SLE